1 MKRIEKIFKEIDTE
15 AVWSIKLLT
24 VKSSTR
30 EGVIYSAHQVLL
42 DPLDTLEKHVL
53 ELKKK
58 YLEDSN
64 AILKKYTKVVDYDG
78 SAESTYVY
86 KIERNSELINREQ
99 KLLFDA
105 LDRANQEGNPFEQK
119 YSAYVISGISDGKPV
134 HFFTMQSPFVNM
146 KRKHWWDGKKFVEM
160 TTPVLALRMS
170 ADVIF
175 YDNSAYLMTMAG
187 ENLFQ
192 LERAYKKVSS
202 FCIKQVNE
210 SGILADIDTFESV
223 ASSGNNPRKFVSYNK
238 AYLEKLNNKKTR
250 EKMGRKFDI
259 PLKDGKFDTTDKNTS
274 EKVIKLLCK
283 KGMLDPFED
292 SPVEVSSAI
301 AWS

>member
-1 MKRIEKIFKEIDTE
+1 M
-15 AVWSIKLLT
+15 
-24 VKSSTR
+24 STN
-30 EGVIYSAHQVLL
+30 L
-42 DPLDTLEKHVL
+42 D
-53 ELKKK
+53 
-58 YLEDSN
+58 N
-64 AILKKYTKVVDYDG
+64 I
-78 SAESTYVY
+78 
-86 KIERNSELINREQ
+86 
-99 KLLFDA
+99 
-105 LDRANQEGNPFEQK
+105 
-119 YSAYVISGISDGKPV
+119 
-134 HFFTMQSPFVNM
+134 
-146 KRKHWWDGKKFVEM
+146 
-160 TTPVLALRMS
+160 
-170 ADVIF
+170 
-175 YDNSAYLMTMAG
+175 
-187 ENLFQ
+187 
-192 LERAYKKVSS
+192 RAYKKVSS

>member
-1 MKRIEKIFKEIDTE
+1 
-15 AVWSIKLLT
+15 
-24 VKSSTR
+24 
-30 EGVIYSAHQVLL
+30 
-42 DPLDTLEKHVL
+42 
-53 ELKKK
+53 
-58 YLEDSN
+58 
-64 AILKKYTKVVDYDG
+64 
-78 SAESTYVY
+78 
-86 KIERNSELINREQ
+86 
-99 KLLFDA
+99 
-105 LDRANQEGNPFEQK
+105 
-119 YSAYVISGISDGKPV
+119 
-134 HFFTMQSPFVNM
+134 
-146 KRKHWWDGKKFVEM
+146 
-160 TTPVLALRMS
+160 
-170 ADVIF
+170 
-175 YDNSAYLMTMAG
+175 MTMAG

-259 PLKDGKFDTTDKNTS
+259 PLKDRKFDTTDKKTS

>member
-1 MKRIEKIFKEIDTE
+1 
-15 AVWSIKLLT
+15 
-24 VKSSTR
+24 
-30 EGVIYSAHQVLL
+30 
-42 DPLDTLEKHVL
+42 
-53 ELKKK
+53 
-58 YLEDSN
+58 
-64 AILKKYTKVVDYDG
+64 
-78 SAESTYVY
+78 
-86 KIERNSELINREQ
+86 
-99 KLLFDA
+99 
-105 LDRANQEGNPFEQK
+105 
-119 YSAYVISGISDGKPV
+119 
-134 HFFTMQSPFVNM
+134 M

-259 PLKDGKFDTTDKNTS
+259 PLKDGKFDTTDKKTS